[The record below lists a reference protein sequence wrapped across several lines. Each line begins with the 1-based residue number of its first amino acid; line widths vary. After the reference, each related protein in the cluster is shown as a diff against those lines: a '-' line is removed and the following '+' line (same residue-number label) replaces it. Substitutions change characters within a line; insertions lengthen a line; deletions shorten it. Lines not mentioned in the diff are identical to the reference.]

1 MLWLSPYYSSPQSA
15 VNNYQAYRY
24 NDVPYLSDEFSNR
37 EKMELGDIQY
47 QSRIRGSLAQEQ
59 VNPRFFFG
67 LNPFAGSGSASAV
80 PTIMSMVT
88 TVATIVSCVPRI
100 QFPALGVPPP
110 LTCGGRKR
118 REFDDAA
125 SEDVHQFP
133 IAPTA
138 TLKLTPTH
146 LVRENRQLST
156 DQSIH
161 DILHPTKD
169 DITNDE
175 VSNTDQTNMR
185 DRRFFLSNGILSNG
199 LLGNGLFGSS
209 SAMGAASVVTSY
221 AFVATTL
228 TKTVNLVFPAP
239 ADQCDPAADM
249 DPVPCA
255 TCLPVGYILCPA

>member
-24 NDVPYLSDEFSNR
+24 NDVPYLNDEFNA
-37 EKMELGDIQY
+37 EKMGSHDNFDGIQH

-88 TVATIVSCVPRI
+88 TIASIVTCVPVN
-100 QFPALGVPPP
+100 QFSVGSTTLC
-110 LTCGGRKR
+110 TGRKR
-118 REFDDAA
+118 REIG
-125 SEDVHQFP
+125 DVAFEHIQFP

-156 DQSIH
+156 DQLIGN
-161 DILHPTKD
+161 ILLPTKD
-169 DITNDE
+169 DITHE
-175 VSNTDQTNMR
+175 EGSNADQANMR

-199 LLGNGLFGSS
+199 LLGNGLFGGS

-221 AFVATTL
+221 AFVSTIL
-228 TKTVNLVFPAP
+228 TQTVNLVPV
-239 ADQCDPAADM
+239 PAAGGAC
-249 DPVPCA
+249 PAGACA
-255 TCLPVGYILCPA
+255 VCLPPGYVVCSA